1 MSNPETLADLVR
13 GGHASLG
20 EVREI
25 AKDIFDGKTSGAGP
39 EGYVVTFPLFDD
51 LPDHVQSFILKAFQF
66 SKVENVLDYQS
77 RIDEQAE
84 DLALSEA
91 SVADVGEAL
100 DAEEA
105 EYSDEGLDNVARSIV
120 GTGPTQKPE
129 PKED

>member
-13 GGHASLG
+13 SGHATIG

-25 AKDIFDGKTSGAGP
+25 AKHVFDGETSGAGP
-39 EGYVVTFPLFDD
+39 EGYVVTFPLFVD
-51 LPDHVQSFILKAFQF
+51 LPDHIQQFIIKAFQF
-66 SKVENVLDYQS
+66 SKIENVLDYND

-84 DLALSEA
+84 DLAMSEA

-105 EYSDEGLDNVARSIV
+105 KTEEG
-120 GTGPTQKPE
+120 
-129 PKED
+129 

>member
-39 EGYVVTFPLFDD
+39 EGYVVTFPVFDD
-51 LPDHVQSFILKAFQF
+51 LPDHIQQFVIKAFQF
-66 SKVENVLDYQS
+66 SRVENVIDFHDRMEALD
-77 RIDEQAE
+77 EE
-84 DLALSEA
+84 ALSEA
-91 SVADVGEAL
+91 SVEDVGAVL

-105 EYSDEGLDNVARSIV
+105 EAEEG
-120 GTGPTQKPE
+120 
-129 PKED
+129 